1 MTPDSTVT
9 GPAGSY
15 PGAMTTHR
23 PLSVLFVCTA
33 NICRSAYAEVLTRHL
48 TAGHR
53 HLEVASAGTQG
64 FTDRPM
70 DPPMAAELTARGVDP
85 SGFRSRRLT
94 IPMVAA
100 ADLVL
105 TMEVRHRQFVLDERP
120 ELYRR
125 VLTLGQASRMLD
137 GTPTAA
143 GADTGPAL
151 LGALRERFLVAEPED
166 DVADPYGRGPE
177 AAATAARQIEPQVR
191 RLVGALTG
199 ETMEVS

>member
-9 GPAGSY
+9 GPSGSY

-48 TAGHR
+48 PRATGTWRWPVPAPR
-53 HLEVASAGTQG
+53 ASPT
-64 FTDRPM
+64 RPM

-94 IPMVAA
+94 MPMVAA

-137 GTPTAA
+137 GTRPA
-143 GADTGPAL
+143 ADTGHAL

-177 AAATAARQIEPQVR
+177 AAATAARQIDQQVR